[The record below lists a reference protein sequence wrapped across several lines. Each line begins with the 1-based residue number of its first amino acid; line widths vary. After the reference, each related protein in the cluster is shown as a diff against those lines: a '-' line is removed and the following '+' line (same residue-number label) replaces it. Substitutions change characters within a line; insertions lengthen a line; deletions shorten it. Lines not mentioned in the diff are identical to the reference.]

1 MKKKIL
7 VTGGA
12 GFIGS
17 NFCNINKE
25 KYDIVALDNLFLG
38 DVNNLDS
45 SIEFIEGDACNRK
58 DLEKCGTE
66 FDVII
71 HFAGTSSAP
80 MFTNAKST
88 DNTSQ
93 LTENDSNFVWGYDN
107 AVKSFV
113 QVLNFAADTGV
124 QKVLY
129 ASTSSLYGNN
139 PMPLTED
146 QNVVPPN
153 HYAVTKFLYENCARC
168 FCQVEK
174 DIDVVGF
181 RFMSIYGPNEEAKG
195 QYANMISQFL
205 WDIARDRPPVIYGD
219 GTQFRD
225 FTNVVDVVQG
235 LTKTI
240 ELSEKLGAE
249 IFNIGR
255 GVSTSFNEIF
265 DQINKALGKDVKP
278 IFIPNPVKEMYVA
291 GQHAD
296 ISKIQKKIG
305 FVPNMD
311 LEKGISQLV
320 EQLDISKLQETS
332 SDMWK
337 KANT

>member
-1 MKKKIL
+1 MDSEIS
-7 VTGGA
+7 
-12 GFIGS
+12 FIQ
-17 NFCNINKE
+17 
-25 KYDIVALDNLFLG
+25 
-38 DVNNLDS
+38 
-45 SIEFIEGDACNRK
+45 GDACVRS
-58 DLEKCGTE
+58 DLEKCGTDFE
-66 FDVII
+66 AII

-80 MFTNAKST
+80 MFTNDPSSPKSED
-88 DNTSQ
+88 DNE
-93 LTENDSNFVWGYDN
+93 LRRDKEDSNFVWGYEN

-113 QVLNFAADTGV
+113 QVLDFAADIGAK
-124 QKVLY
+124 KVLY

-146 QNVVPPN
+146 QKVTPPN

-168 FCQVEK
+168 FCQVHK

-225 FTNVVDVVQG
+225 FTNVVDVVQA

-240 ELSEKLGAE
+240 EFLEPLGAKV
-249 IFNIGR
+249 FNIGR
-255 GVSTSFNEIF
+255 GESTSFNDIF
-265 DQINKALGKDVKP
+265 AQINEALGKNVVP

-296 ISKIQKKIG
+296 ISKIQKKLG
-305 FVPNMD
+305 FNPTMD
-311 LEKGISQLV
+311 LEKGIAQLV
-320 EQLDISKLQETS
+320 DQLDLSRLRDTS
-332 SDMWK
+332 SDLWK
-337 KANT
+337 KSHPDKF